1 MLNKSAYQYWVNGDW
16 APAAENQATPL
27 FLGIASELSV
37 RYDAGTERWQMVYLD
52 SARGAIVLREATTPQ
67 GAWTDG
73 VPLVSTSDYP
83 KAYGG
88 FIHPWSTGDE
98 LYFTMSAW
106 DSYNVYLMRSPV
118 RSR

>member
-1 MLNKSAYQYWVNGDW
+1 
-16 APAAENQATPL
+16 
-27 FLGIASELSV
+27 
-37 RYDAGTERWQMVYLD
+37 
-52 SARGAIVLREATTPQ
+52 
-67 GAWTDG
+67 
-73 VPLVSTSDYP
+73 VPLVSPSDYP